1 MDKPLST
8 RETAHLYAQ
17 AREALIGLGHSSVRR
32 KKDTIKLAAQ
42 ELGVQGLDNIELLK
56 RFLLKNAAR
65 YIASPT
71 RLVKNRTYRHS
82 QALIEAIKR
91 IPLDYP
97 QPISMVSNIKGF
109 QNEVRK

>member
-1 MDKPLST
+1 MSLTT
-8 RETAHLYAQ
+8 RETARLYAQ
-17 AREALIGLGHSSVRR
+17 AREALIALGHSSVRR

-42 ELGVQGLDNIELLK
+42 ELGVQGLDSNELLQQ
-56 RFLLKNAAR
+56 FLLKSVTR

-71 RLVKNRTYRHS
+71 RLVKNRSYRHS

-97 QPISMVSNIKGF
+97 QPISMVSTIAGF
-109 QNEVRK
+109 QNEVKR